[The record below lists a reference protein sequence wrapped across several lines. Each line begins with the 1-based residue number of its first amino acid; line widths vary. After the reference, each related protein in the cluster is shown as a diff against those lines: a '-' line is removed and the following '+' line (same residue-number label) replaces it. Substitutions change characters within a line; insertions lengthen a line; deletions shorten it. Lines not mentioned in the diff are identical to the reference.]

1 VVDPITIN
9 IVLEQD
15 IVVARQKGRALAKE
29 LGFNIVDQCRIA
41 TCISELA
48 RNIFHY
54 AQEGIVQLRFINSD
68 NRLGIE
74 IVAEDQ
80 GPGIN
85 DINLAML
92 DGYSTSQGLGMGL
105 PGTRRLMDEFFLNS
119 EAGKGTI
126 VTVRKWID
134 PGRLM

>member
-1 VVDPITIN
+1 MVDPITIN
-9 IVLEQD
+9 IALEQD

-54 AQEGIVQLRFINSD
+54 AQKGIVQLRDINSD

-74 IVAEDQ
+74 IVAKDQ

-85 DINLAML
+85 DIDLAML

-105 PGTRRLMDEFFLNS
+105 PGTRRLMDEFFINS
-119 EAGKGTI
+119 EEGKGTKVI
-126 VTVRKWID
+126 VRKWLE
-134 PGRLM
+134 PGRLI